1 MVEVNGREA
10 RSPLSARTISGCVA
24 RGAPFLATEKYPR
37 GYRYSIGHADFSAQR
52 KAGMLPVIKWTA
64 RDTHCPAISVPCAAA
79 LVAQLHQYY
88 DCIGHTTQPRIS
100 ASAFNPCRVFYCRLR
115 HGSLGAAGAIR
126 EGAIGDSRRS
136 AGHLVVMP
144 RC

>member
-64 RDTHCPAISVPCAAA
+64 RDTHSPAISFLCTAA
-79 LVAQLHQYY
+79 LIAQLYHLSH
-88 DCIGHTTQPRIS
+88 CIAHTIVPGI
-100 ASAFNPCRVFYCRLR
+100 
-115 HGSLGAAGAIR
+115 
-126 EGAIGDSRRS
+126 
-136 AGHLVVMP
+136 
-144 RC
+144 